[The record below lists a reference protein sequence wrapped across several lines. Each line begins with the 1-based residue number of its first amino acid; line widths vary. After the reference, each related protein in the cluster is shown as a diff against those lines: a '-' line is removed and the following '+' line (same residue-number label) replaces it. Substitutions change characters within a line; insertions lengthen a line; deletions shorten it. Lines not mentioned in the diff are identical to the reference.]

1 MKLFTLSVTLFISLL
16 FIQSALAKNF
26 RCGTELFPS
35 NLRIGVTQY
44 EIAKS
49 CGEPVA
55 RKGNR
60 WIYDRRPTEKITILV
75 FDEVGRLV
83 AIEKR

>member
-1 MKLFTLSVTLFISLL
+1 MKLFTLGVILLVSLL
-16 FIQSALAKNF
+16 SAQSALAKNF

-60 WIYDRRPTEKITILV
+60 WIYDRRPNERITILV
-75 FDEVGRLV
+75 FDEMGRLV

>member
-1 MKLFTLSVTLFISLL
+1 MKLLTLSVILIVSLL
-16 FIQSALAKNF
+16 FTQSALAASF
-26 RCGTELFPS
+26 RCGTKLFSS
-35 NLRIGVTQY
+35 NLRIGITQY

-60 WIYDRRPTEKITILV
+60 WIYDRPGDGIKILV
-75 FDEVGRLV
+75 FDEGGGLVGVFGRY
-83 AIEKR
+83 